1 MLQRAASNAYSWWWA
16 SHVRTKQS
24 RWLEQNLQDLEEKVK
39 ETLKI
44 IDNDG
49 DSFAQRAEMYYRRRP
64 ELINFVEEAF
74 RAYRALAERYDHLS
88 KELQSANR
96 TIATVFPERAQYAM
110 DDDEENFPGTSSPS
124 DDPNKQDRDVAAVPK
139 LSIPKVPDIPKKDF
153 RSQSM
158 LVSRKKP
165 IKRTASTTAKAAAV
179 PSSGL
184 SKTEALEEIDKLH
197 KEILAL
203 QTEKEF
209 VHSLYKR
216 KYEKF
221 WEIECQITQ
230 MHKRVCDLQDEFGV
244 GTVIED
250 DEARTLMVATALNSC
265 KQTMVKLREKQ
276 EQAEEEARVE
286 RQRIEEAHK
295 KFGTLKDE
303 FLSKRADCL
312 ESNSPELKNID
323 QGINMDEEQEGHAM
337 ELPRQTIEEQID
349 LNSKTSL
356 TVMELADKIDELVN
370 KVATLETCVSTQTAM
385 VKRLRS
391 EIDELQAHIR
401 SLEEEKESLV
411 ESSDVMSKKLK
422 EMEEELRRVKNLNQ
436 SVEHQ
441 SNKLQTHFTEAS
453 SGLDNLSG
461 KLKIVKQDEK
471 VEDTELLQ
479 EVKAVPD
486 AEPENKSVENSDKM
500 IPSDEPVISEEVMAE
515 EEEKKD
521 DEILALN
528 NTNTVEDENQP
539 DLSNDLGLMPEK
551 PKEPMQQEKDEK
563 QDSPPI
569 VDGDLD
575 IETRELEVGEKDEKQ
590 DSSPIV
596 DGDLDIET
604 RELEVEE
611 EEDQPIWKKLF
622 VKGLEDREKILL
634 EEYTSVLHNFKS
646 VRKKL
651 SEVENKNRDSI
662 FELGMQIRELKS
674 AIVSKDEV
682 IQTLLQKL
690 SNPQTSPYTT
700 PEYKYIQQESKPQA
714 ASSQNSDT
722 VSSNTNQKSLSDLF
736 SEQPFEPTGTSK
748 ESPANLETT
757 LTKEEENNK
766 FEVNLDNDKHATS
779 PVEERVRS
787 DIDGL
792 LEENLEFW
800 LRFSTS
806 VHQIQKFQSSIQD
819 LHAELMELKHKKQEG
834 GGKHQTGKSD
844 IRPIYRHLREIQ
856 TELSLWMEHNAL
868 LKEELQSR
876 FSSLCNIQ
884 DEISR
889 ISNADSRAEKTEL
902 SQYKAAKFQ
911 GEVLNMKQEN
921 NKVSDELQAGLNR
934 VRAMNVDVEKT
945 VAQLDDELGI
955 SASKKYYTTGARIP
969 LRSFLFGVKL
979 KKQRPSIFSC
989 VNPALQKQYSDLAA
1003 GLPT

>member
-110 DDDEENFPGTSSPS
+110 DDDEENLPGTSFPS
-124 DDPNKQDRDVAAVPK
+124 DDPNKQDQDVAAVPK
-139 LSIPKVPDIPKKDF
+139 PSIPKVPDIPKKDF

-158 LVSRKKP
+158 SVSRKKP

-184 SKTEALEEIDKLH
+184 SKTEALEEIDMLL

-265 KQTMVKLREKQ
+265 KQTLVKLREKQ
-276 EQAEEEARVE
+276 EQAAEEARVE
-286 RQRIEEAHK
+286 RQRIEEAHQ

-312 ESNSPELKNID
+312 ENNSPELKNID
-323 QGINMDEEQEGHAM
+323 QGINIDEEQEGHAM
-337 ELPRQTIEEQID
+337 ELPRQKIEEQID

-411 ESSDVMSKKLK
+411 ESSDVMRKKLK
-422 EMEEELRRVKNLNQ
+422 ETEEELRRVKNLNQ

-441 SNKLQTHFTEAS
+441 RNNLQTHFTEAS

-461 KLKIVKQDEK
+461 KLKTVKQDEK

-486 AEPENKSVENSDKM
+486 AEPENKSVENSGK
-500 IPSDEPVISEEVMAE
+500 IVPSDEPVISEEVMAE

-521 DEILALN
+521 DEILEILALN
-528 NTNTVEDENQP
+528 NSNTVEDENQP
-539 DLSNDLGLMPEK
+539 DLSSDLGLMPEK

-563 QDSPPI
+563 QDS
-569 VDGDLD
+569 
-575 IETRELEVGEKDEKQ
+575 
-590 DSSPIV
+590 SPIV
-596 DGDLDIET
+596 DGDLVIET
-604 RELEVEE
+604 RELEAEE
-611 EEDQPIWKKLF
+611 EEDQPIWRKLF

-646 VRKKL
+646 ARKKL

-690 SNPQTSPYTT
+690 SNPQASPYTT

-714 ASSQNSDT
+714 ATSQNSDT

-748 ESPANLETT
+748 ESPANLEAT
-757 LTKEEENNK
+757 LTKEEKNNK
-766 FEVNLDNDKHATS
+766 FEVNLDNEKHATS

-934 VRAMNVDVEKT
+934 VRAMKDDVEKT